1 MMKNKNATDEIKNL
15 NVLGNAMKTYTEYIN
30 NLIKEVV
37 EENKRLKEENQMLK
51 SQVNNYER
59 VACNYH
65 EKFIMKQGVILERE
79 GGKLK

>member
-1 MMKNKNATDEIKNL
+1 MKDRKVSDEIKNL

-37 EENKRLKEENQMLK
+37 EENKKLKEENRNLK
-51 SQVNNYER
+51 SQVNNYEK

-65 EKFIMKQGVILERE
+65 EKFMMKQGVILERK
-79 GGKLK
+79 GN

>member
-1 MMKNKNATDEIKNL
+1 MKNRNVSDEIKNL

-37 EENKRLKEENQMLK
+37 EENKRPKEENRMLK
-51 SQVNNYER
+51 SQVNNYES

-65 EKFIMKQGVILERE
+65 EKLIMKQGVILERN

>member
-1 MMKNKNATDEIKNL
+1 MKNRDVSDEIKNI

-37 EENKRLKEENQMLK
+37 EENKRLKEENRNLK

-59 VACNYH
+59 VARNYH
-65 EKFIMKQGVILERE
+65 EKLMMKQGVILERN

>member
-1 MMKNKNATDEIKNL
+1 MKNRDVSDEIKNL

-37 EENKRLKEENQMLK
+37 EENKRLKEENRMLK
-51 SQVNNYER
+51 SQVNNYEK
-59 VACNYH
+59 VARNYH
-65 EKFIMKQGVILERE
+65 EKLIMKKGVILERE

>member
-1 MMKNKNATDEIKNL
+1 MKNRNVNDEIKNI

-37 EENKRLKEENQMLK
+37 EENKRLKEENRNLK
-51 SQVNNYER
+51 SQINNYER
-59 VACNYH
+59 VARNYH

-79 GGKLK
+79 GGKIK

>member
-1 MMKNKNATDEIKNL
+1 MKNRNVTDEIKNL

-37 EENKRLKEENQMLK
+37 EENKKLKEENRNLK

-59 VACNYH
+59 VARNYH
-65 EKFIMKQGVILERE
+65 EKLMMKQGVILEIK
-79 GGKLK
+79 GGKIK

>member
-1 MMKNKNATDEIKNL
+1 MKNRDATDEIKNL

-37 EENKRLKEENQMLK
+37 EENKRLKEENRNLK
-51 SQVNNYER
+51 SQVNN
-59 VACNYH
+59 H
-65 EKFIMKQGVILERE
+65 EKLIMKQGVILERN